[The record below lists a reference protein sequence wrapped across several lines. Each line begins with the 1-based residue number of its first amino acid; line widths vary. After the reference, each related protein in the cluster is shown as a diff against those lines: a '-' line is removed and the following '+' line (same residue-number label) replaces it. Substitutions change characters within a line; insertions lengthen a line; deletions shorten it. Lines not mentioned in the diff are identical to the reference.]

1 MKNFRLFGS
10 ATLSILAT
18 VALVMSAWQIA
29 AGLAVAALLVLLLP
43 STATNAQGPERGST
57 KHSKNEIKQIRDYRK
72 SNPSASLVEAV
83 RAVEGRGK

>member
-1 MKNFRLFGS
+1 CWRPVGLDGVY
-10 ATLSILAT
+10 TLNPEEP
-18 VALVMSAWQIA
+18 VMSAWQIA